1 MRRGGLA
8 ASVVMS
14 NKCPTALAAPQAGK
28 PAYSTPRR
36 GCHPSSPDRVMP
48 PIRPGS
54 RVQRG
59 GEAFRGVSL
68 VSADI
73 PRRVPT
79 PVADCPQCA
88 REAAGKTKAD
98 RGLRDDVIPWAIAF
112 TVAVVAACVG
122 AGADRWFGI
131 GVIAGLLAG
140 GACAWFSARESLRE
154 KTVAHE
160 HSMSALEVDADQR
173 VASVVRQF
181 EWAVND
187 IARLK
192 RDADR
197 AGLTAEIL
205 LRRSRE
211 REQYVRKIEAD
222 LADAQERLAISVA
235 PVRRVERSEFDMDID
250 AVPAVPFLWALHHDG
265 YGVNLEMQCANAQN
279 ATRVRIVDGDGSVV
293 MTSGT
298 PMYSDEG
305 IPAFTMWRPPVE
317 FIVDLDTA
325 ALTGYRIEA
334 LVDLEWTPVRLQDT
348 GRRTKSAWD
357 KRGQMYRVSATD
369 VYGDKAA
376 RAS

>member
-1 MRRGGLA
+1 M
-8 ASVVMS
+8 
-14 NKCPTALAAPQAGK
+14 
-28 PAYSTPRR
+28 
-36 GCHPSSPDRVMP
+36 
-48 PIRPGS
+48 
-54 RVQRG
+54 
-59 GEAFRGVSL
+59 SL

-73 PRRVPT
+73 PSRIPKA
-79 PVADCPQCA
+79 VADCPQCA
-88 REAAGKTKAD
+88 REAAGKTRAD
-98 RGLRDDVIPWAIAF
+98 RGLRDDAIPWAIAF

-154 KTVAHE
+154 NTVAHE

-211 REQYVRKIEAD
+211 REQYVRKVEAD
-222 LADAQERLAISVA
+222 LADARERLAISVA
-235 PVRRVERSEFDMDID
+235 PVRRVERSEFDMDIE

-265 YGVNLEMQCANAQN
+265 YGVNLEMQCANAQS
-279 ATRVRIVDGDGSVV
+279 ATRVRIVDGEGNVV

-298 PMYSDEG
+298 PMYSDDG
-305 IPAFTMWRPPVE
+305 TPAFTMWRPPVE

-325 ALTGYRIEA
+325 AMTGYRMEA
-334 LVDLEWTPVRLQDT
+334 LVDLEWIPIRLQDT

-357 KRGQMYRVSATD
+357 KRGVLYRVSATD

-376 RAS
+376 HAS

>member
-1 MRRGGLA
+1 V
-8 ASVVMS
+8 SV
-14 NKCPTALAAPQAGK
+14 
-28 PAYSTPRR
+28 
-36 GCHPSSPDRVMP
+36 
-48 PIRPGS
+48 
-54 RVQRG
+54 
-59 GEAFRGVSL
+59 

-73 PRRVPT
+73 PGRVPT
-79 PVADCPQCA
+79 AVADCPQCA
-88 REAAGKTKAD
+88 REAAGKTKAE
-98 RGLRDDVIPWAIAF
+98 RGMRDDVIPWAIAF

-160 HSMSALEVDADQR
+160 HTISVLEVDADQR

-222 LADAQERLAISVA
+222 LADARERLAISVA
-235 PVRRVERSEFDMDID
+235 PRRSVERSEFDMDID

-279 ATRVRIVDGDGSVV
+279 ATRVRIVDAEGSVV

-325 ALTGYRIEA
+325 AMTGYRMEA
-334 LVDLEWTPVRLQDT
+334 LVDLAWTPVRLQDT